1 MGYESSVFF
10 VESGYD
16 GYWFVDCVQWR
27 IKNMKV
33 EIKGLQFI
41 INLFFLIAL
50 LTTVQYFILNVFDWY
65 WDLLFVTSYWLM
77 GFGLSILL
85 ARFLP
90 FFRIDINIPKR

>member
-1 MGYESSVFF
+1 
-10 VESGYD
+10 
-16 GYWFVDCVQWR
+16 
-27 IKNMKV
+27 MKV

-50 LTTVQYFILNVFDWY
+50 LTTVQYFILNVFDRY